1 MNLLKCFLS
10 SITIASVATGILH
23 FELLVKVQTS
33 GEALGDCLI
42 EVQLVS
48 MFWYILLFLIFHSS
62 SAEKR
67 NQIDQPQALTLY
79 GLCVMK
85 RNYLHRIYVH
95 FIRLRLFASKACSSR
110 IRRYRVPSSRIWLC
124 ALQFLVSQL
133 LLFSL
138 WVFLPLFSVSSGV
151 CFPSAVSAV
160 QCFCLPAQLCMEFED
175 LGLIDQIIIL

>member
-1 MNLLKCFLS
+1 MKH
-10 SITIASVATGILH
+10 I
-23 FELLVKVQTS
+23 
-33 GEALGDCLI
+33 GDCLI

-48 MFWYILLFLIFHSS
+48 MFWYILLFLIFQSS

-138 WVFLPLFSVSSGV
+138 WVFLLLLCQFWCLFPMDWSDGV
-151 CFPSAVSAV
+151 NTGRGSTGSSAVSAV
-160 QCFCLPAQLCMEFED
+160 QCFLPSFP
-175 LGLIDQIIIL
+175 LGFVRSLVDQIIYCMER